1 MKRLFLAFLW
11 IFALSVPEARA
22 ERPRM
27 TAQQAYELGLRYLKN
42 GSYTKAL
49 EQLNRVRT
57 YYRDDPYALKA
68 ELAIADVHFKKA
80 EYDAARIAYEEF
92 QRAHPRYRDLDYVV
106 YQLGLTLFKKAP
118 LVAARDQ
125 TATREAVNEWAGFGP
140 RFPDS
145 EYRDE
150 VDKGLADARARLAR
164 KELLIARFYERRGAW
179 KSVAGRIEPLL
190 RDYPET
196 PDRVEALGLLGA
208 AYAGMDRIEQA
219 VQVAT
224 KLQAEAPSSRASR
237 RVAKAIAEAEERIA
251 EEKAAEAAKAAQP
264 AATPEA
270 PPQ

>member
-80 EYDAARIAYEEF
+80 EYDAARLAYDEF

-118 LVAARDQ
+118 VVAARDQ
-125 TATREAVNEWAGFGP
+125 TATREAVDEWTGFGP
-140 RFPDS
+140 RFPES
-145 EYRDE
+145 EWRDE
-150 VDKGLADARARLAR
+150 VDKGLSEARNRLAR
-164 KELLIARFYERRGAW
+164 KELLVARFYARREAW
-179 KSVAGRIEPLL
+179 TSVVGRIEPML
-190 RDYPET
+190 RDYPT
-196 PDRVEALGLLGA
+196 SPDRVEALGLLGEG
-208 AYAGMDRIEQA
+208 YAGQGRIEQA
-219 VQVAT
+219 RQVVERLRT
-224 KLQAEAPSSRASR
+224 EAPASRALR
-237 RVAKAIAEAEERIA
+237 RVEKAIGKAQERAAEEA
-251 EEKAAEAAKAAQP
+251 AAAAEKAAELGTKG
-264 AATPEA
+264 
-270 PPQ
+270 PQ

>member
-11 IFALSVPEARA
+11 MIALSVPEARA

-27 TAQQAYELGLRYLKN
+27 SAQEAYELGLRYLKN

-80 EYDAARIAYEEF
+80 EYDAARLAYEEF

-125 TATREAVNEWAGFGP
+125 TATRAAVNEWTGFGP

-145 EYRDE
+145 EYRDDVE
-150 VDKGLADARARLAR
+150 KGLTDARARLAR
-164 KELLIARFYERRGAW
+164 KELVVARFYERRGAW
-179 KSVAGRIEPLL
+179 QSVVGRVEPML
-190 RDYPET
+190 RDYPDS
-196 PDRVEALGLLGA
+196 PDRVDALGLLGQG
-208 AYAGMDRIEQA
+208 YAGLDRVEQA
-219 VQVAT
+219 RQVAD
-224 KLQAEAPSSRASR
+224 KLRAEAPGSRALR
-237 RVAKAIAEAEERIA
+237 NVLRAIAKAEARLAEGAGE
-251 EEKAAEAAKAAQP
+251 EAAKAAGSP
-264 AATPEA
+264 TP
-270 PPQ
+270 